1 MSSWKH
7 AERMVAKL
15 LGGTRTGCN
24 GESRIDVEH
33 DHLAIEVKQRK
44 ALPTY
49 LRDGMD
55 QAVREANDRLPLV
68 VLHQKGTEY
77 LESYV
82 CIRMRDFRDWYVN

>member
-1 MSSWKH
+1 
-7 AERMVAKL
+7 MVAKL
-15 LGGTRTGCN
+15 LGGKRTGCN

-49 LRDGMD
+49 LREGMD
-55 QAVREANDRLPLV
+55 QAVREAGELDCPIYGKLPVV

-82 CIRMRDFRDWYVN
+82 CIRMKDFREWYVN